1 VALAGRRGGA
11 GLRGG
16 AEWRTSTGLRH
27 GVEWTSGAGLRGT
40 CLDEDDAERRG
51 GAESHDNDGRRAA
64 PACGAMLA
72 GGARPSGGAA
82 LVRGAVPLSGGA
94 APNGVSAL
102 VGLSLSSAQSGRET
116 KPFLPLNTSF
126 LPTRSGIEVGNQ
138 YFFHRQGGK
147 SIFFYCSIP
156 RRLCCHLSLQN
167 EREL

>member
-27 GVEWTSGAGLRGT
+27 GAEWTSGAGLRGLRRVEGRRRHEGGT

-51 GAESHDNDGRRAA
+51 GTESHDNDGRRAA

-82 LVRGAVPLSGGA
+82 
-94 APNGVSAL
+94 PNGVSAP

-126 LPTRSGIEVGNQ
+126 SPTRSGIEVGNQ

-156 RRLCCHLSLQN
+156 RGLCCHLSLQN